1 MSAGSCDSE
10 LRILPRTGSV
20 DAPMALLARRLN
32 DASMDI
38 ITADKRTARIPLEQ
52 ATVEDAMTVGLISCS
67 PDTPLSDVALTMA
80 SHNIHAVFVF
90 DYEQQTDGT
99 AELWG
104 LVSDLDL
111 VAAACA
117 DVDSITARESSV
129 TPLVTIRIDDCLEH
143 AAQRM
148 AETGVSHLA
157 VLDAA
162 TGRPVGVLS
171 TLDVVRYVA
180 DAVRGGSLT

>member
-1 MSAGSCDSE
+1 
-10 LRILPRTGSV
+10 
-20 DAPMALLARRLN
+20 MARLAAKAD
-32 DASMDI
+32 DASMDTV
-38 ITADKRTARIPLEQ
+38 TADKRTARTTLEE
-52 ATVEDAMTVGLISCS
+52 ATVEDAMTTGLISCS
-67 PDTPLSDVALTMA
+67 PDTPLSEVALTMA

-90 DYEQQTDGT
+90 DYEQETGGT

-129 TPLVTIRIDDCLEH
+129 TPLVSIRIDDCLEH

-157 VLDAA
+157 VLEAA

-180 DAVRGGSLT
+180 GTVRGGRFTS

>member
-1 MSAGSCDSE
+1 
-10 LRILPRTGSV
+10 
-20 DAPMALLARRLN
+20 
-32 DASMDI
+32 MDT
-38 ITADKRTARIPLEQ
+38 ITADKRTARTPLEE
-52 ATVEDAMTVGLISCS
+52 ATVEDAMTTGLISCS

-90 DYEQQTDGT
+90 DYERQTDGT

-129 TPLVTIRIDDCLEH
+129 TPLVTIGIHDCLEH

-157 VLDAA
+157 VLDTAS
-162 TGRPVGVLS
+162 GRPVGVLS

-180 DAVRGGSLT
+180 DTVRGGSFTS

>member
-1 MSAGSCDSE
+1 
-10 LRILPRTGSV
+10 
-20 DAPMALLARRLN
+20 
-32 DASMDI
+32 MDT
-38 ITADKRTARIPLEQ
+38 ITADKRTAR
-52 ATVEDAMTVGLISCS
+52 TY
-67 PDTPLSDVALTMA
+67 
-80 SHNIHAVFVF
+80 AVFVF
-90 DYEQQTDGT
+90 DYERQTDGT

-129 TPLVTIRIDDCLEH
+129 TPLVTIGIHDCLEH

-157 VLDAA
+157 VLDTAL
-162 TGRPVGVLS
+162 GRPVGVLS

-180 DAVRGGSLT
+180 DAVRGGSFTS